1 MFLMSE
7 AGSTTRSRIL
17 AAAQAEFLAKGYR
30 DASLRQI
37 VKAAGVTTGAFY
49 GYFDSKAAL
58 FDALVK
64 EPYDAFMGSYSRL
77 LDEFQRLE
85 PRQQPVQVDQITG
98 DCIEWQVDYIYQHF
112 DAFKLL
118 LCRSEGTRY
127 EHMLHE
133 LVEAEVQATYDFL
146 AVLRALGQSAPELD
160 PQLEHILV
168 SGMFTAFFE
177 MVVHD
182 MPHEKAR
189 VYVRELRVFYT
200 AGWKKIMGL

>member
-1 MFLMSE
+1 MHPMRKAE
-7 AGSTTRSRIL
+7 PTTRSRIL
-17 AAAQAEFLAKGYR
+17 SAAQAEFLAKGYR

-58 FDALVK
+58 FDALVQ
-64 EPYDAFMGSYSRL
+64 EQYDAFMGSYSRA

-85 PRQQPVQVDQITG
+85 PRQQPVQMGQITG
-98 DCIEWQVDYIYQHF
+98 SCIEWQVDYIYRHF

-133 LVEAEVQATYDFL
+133 LVEAEVQATHDFL
-146 AVLRALGQSAPELD
+146 AVLRALGQDAPELD

-189 VYVRELRVFYT
+189 AYVRELRAFYT
-200 AGWKKIMGL
+200 AGWKEIMGL